1 MEQKFYGSL
10 NEMLNVCLFSNGEIT
25 TQDLL
30 DITED
35 YKSTRITITDLLTE
49 IVVLRQKN
57 EALTACAT
65 NIRGNTFYQR
75 RMRNKQTRKLMTM
88 EEKCKSPLY
97 SPCDFCD
104 NIVKDVIT
112 HQKNE
117 CCSSNQLKKHFAR
130 HPTEV
135 YKTYNKELQL
145 INLYVREYMKK
156 PNPKTSQ
163 LYWKYVYLYQNQY
176 NHTHPSYNL

>member
-65 NIRGNTFYQR
+65 NIRGNTYYQR
-75 RMRNKQTRKLMTM
+75 RMRNKQTRKLMTL

-97 SPCDFCD
+97 SPCEFCD
-104 NIVKDVIT
+104 NIVKDVLL

-156 PNPKTSQ
+156 PNPNTSQ

>member
-65 NIRGNTFYQR
+65 NIRGNTFLSTAY
-75 RMRNKQTRKLMTM
+75 
-88 EEKCKSPLY
+88 
-97 SPCDFCD
+97 
-104 NIVKDVIT
+104 
-112 HQKNE
+112 
-117 CCSSNQLKKHFAR
+117 A
-130 HPTEV
+130 
-135 YKTYNKELQL
+135 
-145 INLYVREYMKK
+145 
-156 PNPKTSQ
+156 
-163 LYWKYVYLYQNQY
+163 
-176 NHTHPSYNL
+176 